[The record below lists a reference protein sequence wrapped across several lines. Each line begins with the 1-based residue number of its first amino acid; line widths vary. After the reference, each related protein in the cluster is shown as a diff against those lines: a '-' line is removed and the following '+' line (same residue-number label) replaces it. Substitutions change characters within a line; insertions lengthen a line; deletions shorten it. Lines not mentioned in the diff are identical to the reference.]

1 MFFQDLNKEYNVNLS
16 KNNILSSERIRKI
29 ETKNICY
36 TNKNTEEAA
45 LSNMSKKDVIYFYML
60 DRNKQIQILKQYKKQ
75 LFLLEENEIEEP
87 LNELNNVKVKK

>member
-1 MFFQDLNKEYNVNLS
+1 
-16 KNNILSSERIRKI
+16 
-29 ETKNICY
+29 
-36 TNKNTEEAA
+36 
-45 LSNMSKKDVIYFYML
+45 MSKKDVTYFYML